1 VNSMMEKINRAKMIY
16 KVWLEFQEAAVSGA
30 QAISLGIIPPI
41 NPTEP
46 ERQHVYVFNNTF
58 FSYGVDSKDAYKVGL
73 FLFCSFFFPCT
84 CSWWRNKHEREREKK
99 KMDYLLMKGYAHMM
113 FNFFKINNLIS

>member
-73 FLFCSFFFPCT
+73 SFFVFFFFFTSFRFFPMHLSMVEKQT
-84 CSWWRNKHEREREKK
+84 LERQRERRVRW
-99 KMDYLLMKGYAHMM
+99 
-113 FNFFKINNLIS
+113 ITC